1 MIKSPIDVNIV
12 FLSGALDPLDVLH
25 QVIDLPYS
33 SFGLG
38 LLIQQSTD
46 NCLNSWVVLNRRC
59 LSQQYRTRYTQ
70 CYICHQRS

>member
-33 SFGLG
+33 SLCHKLGLG

-59 LSQQYRTRYTQ
+59 LSL
-70 CYICHQRS
+70 